1 MIIYE
6 SVEAWCERR
15 ECKMALRGKSEE
27 KFKLKRIA
35 IGIFETCLAR
45 CFCRLMYRIFSIKR
59 RRWKKN

>member
-35 IGIFETCLAR
+35 IGIFETWGA
-45 CFCRLMYRIFSIKR
+45 YI
-59 RRWKKN
+59 WQKNPVGVSKA